1 MLVAHVVGADKNGS
15 PEDASTG
22 GVGRMEGWTSF
33 LVKLIAL
40 LHALFSSVIIVTLRL
55 EQPLCL
61 YVTLQLLRRRW
72 IK

>member
-1 MLVAHVVGADKNGS
+1 MLVAHKVGAEKNGS
-15 PEDASTG
+15 PEDASTD
-22 GVGRMEGWTSF
+22 GVGRVEGWTSF
-33 LVKLIAL
+33 LVPLIAL

-61 YVTLQLLRRRW
+61 YVPLQLLRKRW